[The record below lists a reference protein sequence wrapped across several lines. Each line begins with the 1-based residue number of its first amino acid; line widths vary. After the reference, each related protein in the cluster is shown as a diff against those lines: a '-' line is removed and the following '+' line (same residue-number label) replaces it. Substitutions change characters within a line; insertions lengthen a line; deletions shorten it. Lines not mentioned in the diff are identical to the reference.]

1 MVAGTA
7 VEAEEAFTEA
17 AVADFMGA
25 TAGFTAEEDSP
36 ADTLGLV
43 AAAVRLAAGLVAA
56 STEAEALMVD
66 GVLTVAEVGAVEVG
80 AAEAGAED
88 TVTAGAVGAGDLAT
102 AGPIGDMA
110 GAIRM
115 ATTATVTQ
123 GIPRHTLMIRIR
135 LTEIPMDILKTT

>member
-25 TAGFTAEEDSP
+25 AAGFTAEEDSP

-43 AAAVRLAAGLVAA
+43 VAAVRLAAGLVAA
-56 STEAEALMVD
+56 LMVA

-88 TVTAGAVGAGDLAT
+88 TATDGVVGAGDLAT
-102 AGPIGDMA
+102 AGPIGDMV

-115 ATTATVTQ
+115 GTTATQ
-123 GIPRHTLMIRIR
+123 GITRPTIIRIR
-135 LTEIPMDILKTT
+135 LTEIPMDIPKTT